1 MPMDPMDREP
11 GYHADEHGYPKSS
24 LEAEVIV
31 KAG

>member
-11 GYHADEHGYPKSS
+11 GYYADEYRYPKSS
-24 LEAEVIV
+24 LEAEVTV